1 MCALAARIGVGIGL
15 VGAVSLVTL
24 ALVVADFDIVWWI
37 GIVVVDIFDICLLW
51 LEVWIRLWW

>member
-1 MCALAARIGVGIGL
+1 MGIGL